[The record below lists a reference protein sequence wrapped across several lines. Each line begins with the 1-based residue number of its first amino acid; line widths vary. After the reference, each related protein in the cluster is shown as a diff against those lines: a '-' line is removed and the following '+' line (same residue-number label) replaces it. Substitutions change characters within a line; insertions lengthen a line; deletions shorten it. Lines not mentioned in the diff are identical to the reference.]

1 MNCSAISQNQLAQPA
16 RLHKALFSR
25 RILGVFSVAAAIIFF
40 ASSAAPTPLFHIYQ
54 ENFGLSPAM
63 ITIIFAAYAL
73 SVLAALLTA
82 GRLSDNLGRRPVIFI
97 SLLMNITAMAIFFL
111 ANSAN
116 MLIAARVMQGFAT
129 GAAATALGAA
139 ILDTNHKFGA
149 LLNSI
154 TTFLGLTLGALGSGA
169 LVAFAPHP
177 TKLVYAILGATSA
190 AGALLVWSMPE
201 TATQK
206 HGAMASLWPQVQLP
220 VQARRP
226 LAQVSP
232 VNIAAWG
239 LGGFNLSLM
248 PSLVRVATGLTSPF
262 IGALAVATLVF
273 SAAVAVA
280 AMRNQ
285 PPARA
290 LHYGSLLL
298 ITGVLG
304 ILVGVHLQNAPAL
317 LIGASAAGFGFGA
330 AFSGSMRTLLPLAAP
345 GERAGLL
352 ATFYVESY
360 LAFSLP
366 AILAGFAAPRF
377 GLLVTTY
384 GFGTVLVVLSFA
396 SMLALPK
403 VRVTR
408 NVRGK

>member
-1 MNCSAISQNQLAQPA
+1 MTCSAISQNELAQPA
-16 RLHKALFSR
+16 RSHKALFST

-63 ITIIFAAYAL
+63 ITIIFAAYAF

-82 GRLSDNLGRRPVIFI
+82 GALSDYIGRRPVIFA
-97 SLLMNITAMAIFFL
+97 SLLMNVAAMAMFFS
-111 ANSAN
+111 AHSAN

-129 GAAATALGAA
+129 GAATTALGAA
-139 ILDTNHKFGA
+139 ILDTNRTFGA
-149 LLNSI
+149 LLNSM

-177 TKLVYAILGATSA
+177 TKLVYAILAAISA
-190 AGALLVWSMPE
+190 AGALLVWNMPE
-201 TATQK
+201 TATRK
-206 HGAMASLWPQVQLP
+206 RGAVASLRPQVKLP
-220 VQARRP
+220 AQARRS

-239 LGGFNLSLM
+239 LGGFNFSLM

-262 IGALAVATLVF
+262 IGALAVAALVF

-298 ITGVLG
+298 VSGVLG
-304 ILVGVHLQNAPAL
+304 ILAGVHLQNAPVML
-317 LIGASAAGFGFGA
+317 TGASAAGFGFGA
-330 AFSGSMRTLLPLAAP
+330 AFSGSMRTLLPLVAP

-366 AILAGFAAPRF
+366 AILTGFAAPRF

-384 GFGTVLVVLSFA
+384 GFGAVLVALSFA
-396 SMLALPK
+396 SMLAFPK
-403 VRVTR
+403 VRVIAM
-408 NVRGK
+408 G